1 MLHKE
6 FWHKHCVK
14 RFTGLS
20 IKRDVNCWQVL
31 SLVLLFILGSAAS
44 HLVLLSYVVI
54 WFVYE
59 EERNPDQTPE
69 ETSIVVYKEMLVI
82 ELITMAFSIFFT
94 VAFGYMYEIWSRKKV
109 LSISFVLLAVGM
121 ALPESGFLEEDSRSY
136 SVGRIVTCVL
146 AQAIMQNP
154 LLMDYVKKQNRGWA
168 SAMQFLGKEI
178 GELTAFILIY

>member
-1 MLHKE
+1 MPDILQKE
-6 FWHKHCVK
+6 FWNKHCVK

-20 IKRDVNCWQVL
+20 IKRDVNCWQIL
-31 SLVLLFILGSAAS
+31 SLFFLFILGSVAS

-59 EERNPDQTPE
+59 EERNPELSIE

-82 ELITMAFSIFFT
+82 EMITMGFSIFFT
-94 VAFGYMYEIWSRKKV
+94 VLFGYMYEVWSRKKV
-109 LSISFVLLAVGM
+109 LFISFILLAVGM
-121 ALPESGFLEEDSRSY
+121 VLPESGIVDEDSRMY

-154 LLMDYVKKQNRGWA
+154 LLMDYVKK
-168 SAMQFLGKEI
+168 
-178 GELTAFILIY
+178 

>member
-1 MLHKE
+1 M
-6 FWHKHCVK
+6 
-14 RFTGLS
+14 
-20 IKRDVNCWQVL
+20 
-31 SLVLLFILGSAAS
+31 GSAAS

-121 ALPESGFLEEDSRSY
+121 ALPESGFRLFQIFP
-136 SVGRIVTCVL
+136 VG
-146 AQAIMQNP
+146 
-154 LLMDYVKKQNRGWA
+154 
-168 SAMQFLGKEI
+168 SS
-178 GELTAFILIY
+178 